1 MNRLTKLTVTTAA
14 LLWLVTGLPP
24 LEAVAQEK
32 QRVSF
37 KISAENTKYT
47 QQHSIDVGDVSGHHV
62 RVYEIQRTFPNNAP
76 VINGVALKEQ
86 WTRAISDYTDNNGP
100 GTTYGTYVLENG
112 DKFFSR
118 AALVAQNTG
127 QGKLTATT
135 VGSITGG
142 TGKFSG
148 MQGII
153 RTVNIAD
160 PKAGMN
166 EGQTEIEY
174 TIAK

>member
-1 MNRLTKLTVTTAA
+1 MNQLTRLVATAA
-14 LLWLVTGLPP
+14 LLCLVTGLPP
-24 LEAVAQEK
+24 VKAVAQEK
-32 QRVSF
+32 QRASF
-37 KISAENTKYT
+37 KTSVENTKYT
-47 QQHSIDVGDVSGHHV
+47 QQHSIEVGDVSGHHV
-62 RVYEIQRTFPNNAP
+62 RVYEIQRTFPNNVP

-100 GTTYGTYVLENG
+100 GTTYSVYVLENG

-118 AALVAQNTG
+118 TALVAQSTG
-127 QGKLTATT
+127 AGKLTATT
-135 VGSITGG
+135 VGNITGG

-148 MQGII
+148 MQGVI

-160 PKAGMN
+160 PKAGVN

-174 TIAK
+174 TINK

>member
-1 MNRLTKLTVTTAA
+1 MRFWSA
-14 LLWLVTGLPP
+14 LSRPP
-24 LEAVAQEK
+24 PVDAIVQEK

-47 QQHSIDVGDVSGHHV
+47 QQHSIEVGDVSGHYV

-76 VINGVALKEQ
+76 LINGVALKEQ
-86 WTRAISDYTDNNGP
+86 WNRAISDYTDNNGP

-127 QGKLTATT
+127 QGSSPLPLLATA
-135 VGSITGG
+135 
-142 TGKFSG
+142 
-148 MQGII
+148 I
-153 RTVNIAD
+153 RN
-160 PKAGMN
+160 
-166 EGQTEIEY
+166 
-174 TIAK
+174 

>member
-14 LLWLVTGLPP
+14 LLCLVTGLPP
-24 LEAVAQEK
+24 LGAVAQEK

-47 QQHSIDVGDVSGHHV
+47 QQHSIEVGDVAGHHV

-76 VINGVALKEQ
+76 MINGVALKEQ

-112 DKFFSR
+112 DKFFTR

-135 VGSITGG
+135 VGYITSG

-174 TIAK
+174 TIGK

>member
-1 MNRLTKLTVTTAA
+1 MNRLTTLAMTTAV
-14 LLWLVTGLPP
+14 LLCVVIGLSPVD
-24 LEAVAQEK
+24 AVAQEK

-47 QQHSIDVGDVSGHHV
+47 QQHSIEVGDVPGHHV
-62 RVYEIQRTFPNNAP
+62 RVYEIQRTFPNNP
-76 VINGVALKEQ
+76 PMINGVAMKEQ

-112 DKFFSR
+112 DKFFTRS
-118 AALVAQNTG
+118 ALVAQSTAP
-127 QGKLTATT
+127 GKLTAST
-135 VGSITGG
+135 VGTITGG

-148 MQGII
+148 MQGTV

-160 PKAGMN
+160 PKAGVN

-174 TIAK
+174 TINK

>member
-1 MNRLTKLTVTTAA
+1 MNRLTKLTVATAA
-14 LLWLVTGLPP
+14 SLCLVTGLPS
-24 LEAVAQEK
+24 LEVRAQEK

-47 QQHSIDVGDVSGHHV
+47 QQHSIEVGDVSGHHV
-62 RVYEIQRTFPNNAP
+62 RVYEIKRTFPNNPP

-118 AALVAQNTG
+118 ANSCRAKHRA
-127 QGKLTATT
+127 GKAHRYHCWLHHRRH
-135 VGSITGG
+135 
-142 TGKFSG
+142 GK
-148 MQGII
+148 
-153 RTVNIAD
+153 VLWD
-160 PKAGMN
+160 AGDHTN
-166 EGQTEIEY
+166 RKHCRSEGRRE
-174 TIAK
+174 